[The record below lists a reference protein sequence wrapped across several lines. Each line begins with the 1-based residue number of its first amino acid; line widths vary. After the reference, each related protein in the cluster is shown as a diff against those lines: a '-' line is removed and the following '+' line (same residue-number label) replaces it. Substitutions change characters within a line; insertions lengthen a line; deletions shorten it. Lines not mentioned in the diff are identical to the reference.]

1 MQKCPPID
9 HSLSTIET
17 RQIIMVMDL
26 IEWPSPYLSLILLY
40 PLNGELNGVQSHLIK
55 ISLTQLQEASQRM
68 FN

>member
-1 MQKCPPID
+1 M
-9 HSLSTIET
+9 
-17 RQIIMVMDL
+17 IMVMDL